1 VHLERDVLLAAGV
14 HVPSGAGTHGTTDV
28 GRSIRDQPGRRT
40 MVRVGEGAWVGSA
53 AVVMSSVGRHAI
65 VGAGA
70 VVTSP
75 IPDYAIAVGVPA
87 RVIRDRRATA
97 AQA

>member
-1 VHLERDVLLAAGV
+1 
-14 HVPSGAGTHGTTDV
+14 
-28 GRSIRDQPGRRT
+28 

-53 AVVMSSVGRHAI
+53 AIIMNSVGRHAV

-75 IPDYAIAVGVPA
+75 IPDYAVAVGVPA
-87 RVIRDRRATA
+87 RVIRDRRAAA